1 MKLSVDVSSFKI
13 EKFMVTGNFPFTQ
26 LSDHYG
32 VMGSLIYKG
41 ETSKGEESIT
51 LDSEI

>member
-1 MKLSVDVSSFKI
+1 
-13 EKFMVTGNFPFTQ
+13 MVTGNFPFTQ

-41 ETSKGEESIT
+41 EASRGDESVT
-51 LDSEI
+51 LDCEI